1 MISAEAGDL
10 RRALGP
16 TSWMV
21 LEEVLHASQ
30 PADTGST
37 RACAWSVRDLARRL
51 GLDKDTVARAVQ
63 RLVDAGLVSRS
74 QTRTTA
80 GTFARTTYS
89 IALLDGIR
97 LVDRTATP
105 TQSNSTTPD
114 LPTAPVLTSPT
125 TPTLPSTTRTSRN
138 PPPPPPPPPPSPS
151 SQLSF
156 LEL

>member
-1 MISAEAGDL
+1 MISPEAVGL

-16 TSWMV
+16 TSWVV

-30 PADTGST
+30 PTDTGST
-37 RACAWSVRDLARRL
+37 RTCALSVRDLARRL

-80 GTFARTTYS
+80 GTFARTTYLVDLPDG
-89 IALLDGIR
+89 IHLLDH
-97 LVDRTATP
+97 TATP
-105 TQSNSTTPD
+105 TRPNT
-114 LPTAPVLTSPT
+114 
-125 TPTLPSTTRTSRN
+125 PSTTRTFRPARST
-138 PPPPPPPPPPSPS
+138 SPS
-151 SQLSF
+151 ASASQLSF